1 MATLTKK
8 TSTRIAELFPE
19 YVRDDNAGIIPFVER
34 YYEFLESAE
43 LVLESIGAVD
53 QVLLEEGTDQFI
65 VQETASVKTDAETT
79 GTGRIIQEASDRGA
93 FANGEIITGA
103 TSKATATVRVEDINS
118 GSRLFISSQ
127 NLFVIGEE
135 ISGGTSGANA
145 VIKSY
150 RANPVE
156 NITDLMDYADVDDTV
171 DTFFDQ
177 FKAQF
182 LESIPKSLAVGL
194 NKRKLLKNI
203 KDLYRVKGTKK
214 AHELFFRILLD
225 DTADLYYPAVDML
238 RVSDGNWGNNYV
250 LRVVQNDRV
259 TMEDIASDSIYLELE
274 DGAKLLRENS
284 ATGVDTFGL
293 EGQTITQAAVIDN
306 TIIGSGLYSG
316 GGFTTYDAT
325 AALGSRWTADGV
337 VYPTAAAASAV
348 VEFVVKYRFGA
359 ETISE
364 LYLSKDTIV
373 GTFTAGQPITAVDKD
388 NANIPISANIIK
400 ILTDTT
406 ITTSGQYYSTADPI
420 VLTSTNGQEGIYT
433 VGKVSPGTISEII
446 VDAAGSNYAIGD
458 VVSVDNT
465 NTDGQ
470 SLAAVVSIVNGG
482 FAPETGSLIEQF
494 RFTLEDDEGG
504 LLNETSDDGS
514 ASGISLESGTTG
526 QPGEIITEDGF
537 YIHQEGASDSSLI
550 YFTQEEDYGM
560 ASTDHIVLE
569 PDTVYADGYSGDKIV
584 QEGTTGPITD
594 IRVTGVGENYTS
606 LPNLTL
612 PTTGTRTGGTI
623 LAKGVNVGK
632 IEEIKIGASGVHYT
646 DTVTATIRN
655 NFLCTTLGSFTVDET
670 LTGGTSG
677 ATGTY
682 KASNTDTNV
691 VNIYPVSGTF
701 TVGET
706 ITGGSSSATAVIDS
720 FDTTSI
726 GVTTAALNISP
737 GVYTGQDGFISED
750 SKKIQD
756 SYYYQQ
762 FSYVVKLQQSI
773 VDWRNEVQAAVH
785 PAGFALFGQV
795 NIGGGAADVLDMKI
809 KTTAPADATLE
820 AAREKFTPELLSL
833 LDVIFATKLPRR
845 LGGDD
850 SMRPAWATDY
860 MTANQASTSSQT
872 LNSTPTT
879 GIGYE
884 IDYPATNFSGDRD
897 VTLWP
902 EITVDVSSPEHDVQ
916 ISMERDGPFNQ
927 WIRQEDDSGYFLD
940 EDNSGYMLGET
951 EDASY
956 NDTIISETFEW
967 SDQYRFTLENEVG
980 ELLAE
985 DSTIVIAV
993 GSARPALNPV
1003 YFTQEENTTESP
1015 HRVFLEKDPGRAFD
1029 YSPNQSIQQVID
1041 GLANPLTASSPRT
1054 PGRIWREHNPTLP
1067 ISPGPQFHSE
1077 FKLILGLTKSAEVTL
1092 HTEVED
1098 LDVEKLGVV
1107 FANMVAA
1114 RNVVVDVNLR
1124 ESASLTRHNRI
1135 TQEDGGGY
1143 FLDEDS
1149 TAADSDFFISETS
1162 VVPSSRPVIDVNLT
1176 YDASVT
1182 RAAITQPAIQTVI
1195 HVNLHKDYYTYT
1207 PKNIEQQNYIATTK
1221 EFLDGY
1227 SNHGPMWQN
1236 VSLYRDHNLEEA
1248 SVLKI
1253 ELQPS
1258 GPLLQEDGFSL
1269 LEETDGDLLI
1279 TEDEAGDVLLE
1290 AATTSTGQSY
1300 IIGDGWRAYR
1310 GTLGFLEARER
1321 TTLNEGTILSA
1332 SDATITVT
1340 NGAIFPSSGTILIED
1355 EQISYTGKST
1365 HNLTGC
1371 TRGVNNTTAAVHN
1384 IDNIALEDGDL
1395 LLEETDGDNILSET
1409 ESGVKIMRFI
1419 ASAHGA
1425 NNTYRIQDVGIV
1437 LLNDVIN
1444 NPKARGHVPAPAEIT
1459 IELRS

>member
-8 TSTRIAELFPE
+8 TSTRISELFPE
-19 YVRDDNAGIIPFVER
+19 HVRDDCVHCFGGSAGIISFVEK

-65 VQETASVKTDAETT
+65 VQETASIKTDAETT
-79 GTGRIIQEASDRGA
+79 GTGRIIQETSDRGV
-93 FANGEIITGA
+93 FVNDEIITGD

-118 GSRLFISSQ
+118 GSRLFISTQ
-127 NLFVIGEE
+127 NKFIIGEE

-156 NITDLMDYADVDDTV
+156 NITDLMQYADVDDTV

-177 FKAQF
+177 FKSQF
-182 LESIPKSLAVGL
+182 LKSIPKSLATGI

-225 DTADLYYPAVDML
+225 DTAELYYPAEDML
-238 RVSDGNWGNNYV
+238 RVSDGKWGSNYV
-250 LRVVQNDRV
+250 LRVVQNDRIA
-259 TMEDIASDSIYLELE
+259 MEDIASDNIYLELQ
-274 DGAKLLRENS
+274 DGAKLLRENTS
-284 ATGVDTFGL
+284 EGVNTFGL
-293 EGQTITQAAVIDN
+293 EGQTITQAAVLDK
-306 TIIGSGLYSG
+306 TILG
-316 GGFTTYDAT
+316 GGAYVSDGYSTISKAT
-325 AALGSRWTADGV
+325 
-337 VYPTAAAASAV
+337 AV
-348 VEFVVKYRFGA
+348 VEFVVKYRFGD

-364 LYLSKDTIV
+364 LYLSRDTIV
-373 GTFTAGQPITAVDKD
+373 GTFIAGQPITAVDKD
-388 NANIPISANIIK
+388 NANISITANIIK

-406 ITTSGQYYSTADPI
+406 ITTTGQYYATTDPI
-420 VLTSTNGQEGIYT
+420 VLTSTNGQQGICT
-433 VGKVSPGTISEII
+433 VGKVTPGTISEI
-446 VDAAGSNYAIGD
+446 VVNAAGTNYAVDD
-458 VVSVDNT
+458 VVTVDNT
-465 NTDGQ
+465 NTDG
-470 SLAAVVSIVNGG
+470 SGLTAVVSIVNGG

-494 RFTLEDDEGG
+494 RFTLEAEV
-504 LLNETSDDGS
+504 
-514 ASGISLESGTTG
+514 
-526 QPGEIITEDGF
+526 GELITED
-537 YIHQEGASDSSLI
+537 STPL
-550 YFTQEEDYGM
+550 YFTQEENYGM
-560 ASTDHIVLE
+560 VSTDHIVLE
-569 PDTVYADGYSGDKIV
+569 SETVYADGYSGDKIV

-594 IRVTGVGENYTS
+594 VRVTSIGENYTS
-606 LPNLTL
+606 LPKLSL
-612 PTTGTRTGGTI
+612 PTTGSRSGGTI

-632 IEEIKIGASGVHYT
+632 IEEIQVGGPGIHYT

-670 LTGGTSG
+670 VTGNTSG
-677 ATGTY
+677 ATGTF
-682 KASNTDTNV
+682 KASNSNTNV
-691 VNIYPVSGTF
+691 VNIYPGTGTF
-701 TVGET
+701 TIGET
-706 ITGGSSSATAVIDS
+706 ITGAGSGATAVIES

-726 GVTTAALNISP
+726 DVTTGALNISP
-737 GVYTGQDGFISED
+737 GIYTGQDGFISED

-762 FSYVVKLQQSI
+762 FSYVIKLQKSI

-785 PAGFALFGQV
+785 PSGFALFGQV
-795 NIGGGAADVLDMKI
+795 NIGGSADDVLDMQI

-833 LDVIFATKLPRR
+833 FETIFATKLPRR

-850 SMRPAWATDY
+850 SMRPTWATDY
-860 MTANQASTSSQT
+860 MTANQVSTSSQT

-884 IDYPATNFSGDRD
+884 VDYPATNFSGDRD

-902 EITVDVSSPEHDVQ
+902 EITVYVSSPEHDAQ
-916 ISMERDGPFNQ
+916 ISMERDGPWSE

-940 EDNSGYMLGET
+940 EENSGYMLGET
-951 EDASY
+951 ETASY
-956 NDTIISETFEW
+956 NDRIISEDFEW
-967 SDQYRFTLENEVG
+967 STDYRFTLENEVG

-985 DSTIVIAV
+985 DSTIVITV
-993 GSARPALNPV
+993 GSARPTLNPV
-1003 YFTQEENTTESP
+1003 YFTQEENTTEIP

-1029 YSPNQSIQQVID
+1029 YSPNQSIEQIID
-1041 GLANPLTASSPRT
+1041 GLANPLTGIHRPRT
-1054 PGRIWREHNPTLP
+1054 PGRIWREHDPILP

-1135 TQEDGGGY
+1135 TQEDVSGY
-1143 FLDEDS
+1143 FIDEDS

-1182 RAAITQPAIQTVI
+1182 RAAISQPAIQTVL
-1195 HVNLHKDYYTYT
+1195 HVNLHNQYYTYT
-1207 PKNIEQQNYIATTK
+1207 PKAIEQQNYIATTK

-1236 VSLYRDHNLEEA
+1236 ISLYRDHHLEEA

-1253 ELQPS
+1253 EL
-1258 GPLLQEDGFSL
+1258 ETA
-1269 LEETDGDLLI
+1269 TDGG
-1279 TEDEAGDVLLE
+1279 TGDVLLE
-1290 AATTSTGQSY
+1290 SATTSTGQSY

-1321 TTLNEGTILSA
+1321 TTLNEGGTLSA
-1332 SDATITVT
+1332 SDTTITVT
-1340 NGAIFPSSGTILIED
+1340 DGTIFPSSGTILIDD

-1371 TRGVNNTTAAVHN
+1371 TRGVNNTTAATH
-1384 IDNIALEDGDL
+1384 ADG
-1395 LLEETDGDNILSET
+1395 
-1409 ESGVKIMRFI
+1409 SGVKIMRFI
-1419 ASAHGA
+1419 ASAHGT
-1425 NNTYRIQDVGIV
+1425 NNTYRIQDVGNV

-1444 NPKARGHVPAPAEIT
+1444 NPKARGHIPAPAEIT

>member
-19 YVRDDNAGIIPFVER
+19 YVQDDSAGIIPFVER

-53 QVLLEEGTDQFI
+53 QILLEEGTDQFI
-65 VQETASVKTDAETT
+65 VQETASVKTDAEVS
-79 GTGRIIQEASDRGA
+79 GTGRIIQETSDRGA

-118 GSRLFISSQ
+118 GSRLFISAQ
-127 NLFVIGEE
+127 NLFIIGEE

-156 NITDLMDYADVDDTV
+156 NITDLMQYADVDDTV

-182 LESIPKSLAVGL
+182 LESIPKSLATGL

-225 DTADLYYPAVDML
+225 DTAELYYPAEDML
-238 RVSDGNWGNNYV
+238 RVSDGKWGSNYV
-250 LRVVQNDRV
+250 LRVVQNDRIA
-259 TMEDIASDSIYLELE
+259 MEDIASDSIYLELE
-274 DGAKLLRENS
+274 DGAKLLRENT

-316 GGFTTYDAT
+316 GGFTTYDAA

-337 VYPTAAAASAV
+337 AYSTAGEATAV
-348 VEFVVKYRFGA
+348 VEFVVKYRFGD

-364 LYLSKDTIV
+364 LYLSRDTIV
-373 GTFTAGQPITAVDKD
+373 GTFAAGQSITAVDKD
-388 NANIPISANIIK
+388 NANIAITANIIK

-406 ITTSGQYYSTADPI
+406 VTTSGQYYATTDPI

-433 VGKVSPGTISEII
+433 VGKVTPGTISEII
-446 VDAAGSNYAIGD
+446 VDAAGTNYAVDD
-458 VVSVDNT
+458 VVTVDNT
-465 NTDGQ
+465 NTDG
-470 SLAAVVSIVNGG
+470 SGLTAVVSVVNGG

-494 RFTLEDDEGG
+494 RFTLEAEV
-504 LLNETSDDGS
+504 
-514 ASGISLESGTTG
+514 
-526 QPGEIITEDGF
+526 GELITED
-537 YIHQEGASDSSLI
+537 STPL

-569 PDTVYADGYSGDKIV
+569 SETVYADGYSGDKIV

-594 IRVTGVGENYTS
+594 IRVTGIGENYTS

-632 IEEIKIGASGVHYT
+632 IEEIKIGAAGIHYT

-677 ATGTY
+677 ATGTF
-682 KASNTDTNV
+682 KAASDTNV

-701 TVGET
+701 TAGET
-706 ITGGSSSATAVIDS
+706 ITGGSSGATAVIES

-726 GVTTAALNISP
+726 GVTTGALNTSP

-762 FSYVVKLQQSI
+762 FSYVIKLQKSI

-795 NIGGGAADVLDMKI
+795 NIGGSAADVIDMKI
-809 KTTAPADATLE
+809 KTTAPADDLLE
-820 AAREKFTPELLSL
+820 AAREKYTPELLSL
-833 LDVIFATKLPRR
+833 FEAIFATKLPRR

-884 IDYPATNFSGDRD
+884 VDYPATNFSGERD

-902 EITVDVSSPEHDVQ
+902 EITVDVSSPEHDAQ
-916 ISMERDGPFNQ
+916 ISMERDGPWNE

-951 EDASY
+951 ETASY
-956 NDTIISETFEW
+956 NDRIISETFEW
-967 SDQYRFTLENEVG
+967 SDEYRFTLENEVG

-1029 YSPNQSIQQVID
+1029 YSPNQSIEQVID

-1114 RNVVVDVNLR
+1114 RNVVVDVNLI
-1124 ESASLTRHNRI
+1124 ESASIARHNRI

-1143 FLDEDS
+1143 FIDEDS

-1162 VVPSSRPVIDVNLT
+1162 AVPSSRPVIDVNLT

-1207 PKNIEQQNYIATTK
+1207 PKAIEQQNYIATTK

-1236 VSLYRDHNLEEA
+1236 VSLYRDHHLDEA
-1248 SVLKI
+1248 SVLKM
-1253 ELQPS
+1253 EL
-1258 GPLLQEDGFSL
+1258 ETA
-1269 LEETDGDLLI
+1269 TDGG
-1279 TEDEAGDVLLE
+1279 TGDVLLE
-1290 AATTSTGQSY
+1290 SATTSTGQSY

-1321 TTLNEGTILSA
+1321 TTLNEGGTLSA

-1340 NGAIFPSSGTILIED
+1340 NGAIFPSSGTILIEN

-1371 TRGVNNTTAAVHN
+1371 TRGVNNTTAATH
-1384 IDNIALEDGDL
+1384 ADG
-1395 LLEETDGDNILSET
+1395 
-1409 ESGVKIMRFI
+1409 SGVKIMRFV

-1425 NNTYRIQDVGIV
+1425 NNTYRIQDVGNV
-1437 LLNDVIN
+1437 LLSDVIS

>member
-1 MATLTKK
+1 
-8 TSTRIAELFPE
+8 
-19 YVRDDNAGIIPFVER
+19 
-34 YYEFLESAE
+34 
-43 LVLESIGAVD
+43 
-53 QVLLEEGTDQFI
+53 
-65 VQETASVKTDAETT
+65 
-79 GTGRIIQEASDRGA
+79 
-93 FANGEIITGA
+93 
-103 TSKATATVRVEDINS
+103 
-118 GSRLFISSQ
+118 
-127 NLFVIGEE
+127 
-135 ISGGTSGANA
+135 
-145 VIKSY
+145 
-150 RANPVE
+150 
-156 NITDLMDYADVDDTV
+156 
-171 DTFFDQ
+171 
-177 FKAQF
+177 
-182 LESIPKSLAVGL
+182 
-194 NKRKLLKNI
+194 
-203 KDLYRVKGTKK
+203 
-214 AHELFFRILLD
+214 
-225 DTADLYYPAVDML
+225 
-238 RVSDGNWGNNYV
+238 
-250 LRVVQNDRV
+250 
-259 TMEDIASDSIYLELE
+259 
-274 DGAKLLRENS
+274 
-284 ATGVDTFGL
+284 
-293 EGQTITQAAVIDN
+293 
-306 TIIGSGLYSG
+306 
-316 GGFTTYDAT
+316 
-325 AALGSRWTADGV
+325 
-337 VYPTAAAASAV
+337 
-348 VEFVVKYRFGA
+348 
-359 ETISE
+359 
-364 LYLSKDTIV
+364 
-373 GTFTAGQPITAVDKD
+373 
-388 NANIPISANIIK
+388 
-400 ILTDTT
+400 
-406 ITTSGQYYSTADPI
+406 
-420 VLTSTNGQEGIYT
+420 
-433 VGKVSPGTISEII
+433 
-446 VDAAGSNYAIGD
+446 
-458 VVSVDNT
+458 
-465 NTDGQ
+465 
-470 SLAAVVSIVNGG
+470 
-482 FAPETGSLIEQF
+482 
-494 RFTLEDDEGG
+494 
-504 LLNETSDDGS
+504 
-514 ASGISLESGTTG
+514 
-526 QPGEIITEDGF
+526 
-537 YIHQEGASDSSLI
+537 
-550 YFTQEEDYGM
+550 
-560 ASTDHIVLE
+560 
-569 PDTVYADGYSGDKIV
+569 
-584 QEGTTGPITD
+584 
-594 IRVTGVGENYTS
+594 
-606 LPNLTL
+606 
-612 PTTGTRTGGTI
+612 
-623 LAKGVNVGK
+623 
-632 IEEIKIGASGVHYT
+632 
-646 DTVTATIRN
+646 
-655 NFLCTTLGSFTVDET
+655 
-670 LTGGTSG
+670 
-677 ATGTY
+677 
-682 KASNTDTNV
+682 
-691 VNIYPVSGTF
+691 
-701 TVGET
+701 
-706 ITGGSSSATAVIDS
+706 
-720 FDTTSI
+720 
-726 GVTTAALNISP
+726 
-737 GVYTGQDGFISED
+737 
-750 SKKIQD
+750 
-756 SYYYQQ
+756 
-762 FSYVVKLQQSI
+762 
-773 VDWRNEVQAAVH
+773 
-785 PAGFALFGQV
+785 
-795 NIGGGAADVLDMKI
+795 
-809 KTTAPADATLE
+809 
-820 AAREKFTPELLSL
+820 
-833 LDVIFATKLPRR
+833 
-845 LGGDD
+845 
-850 SMRPAWATDY
+850 
-860 MTANQASTSSQT
+860 
-872 LNSTPTT
+872 
-879 GIGYE
+879 
-884 IDYPATNFSGDRD
+884 
-897 VTLWP
+897 
-902 EITVDVSSPEHDVQ
+902 
-916 ISMERDGPFNQ
+916 MERDGPFNQ

-1182 RAAITQPAIQTVI
+1182 RAAISQPAIQTVI

-1236 VSLYRDHNLEEA
+1236 VSLYRDHNLDEA